1 MGEFWYLWRVEAS
14 ADFMPVSIG
23 CLRTTADQVEVVS
36 LEDEAVLAELAYLKE
51 AEALKL
57 RWSERDGEAIAT
69 HEALVAPGD
78 PRWPEAVV
86 RNLGASTGIRVTA
99 TPSFF

>member
-57 RWSERDGEAIAT
+57 RWSERESKWWSGCRARFLP
-69 HEALVAPGD
+69 ALM
-78 PRWPEAVV
+78 RK
-86 RNLGASTGIRVTA
+86 SI
-99 TPSFF
+99 